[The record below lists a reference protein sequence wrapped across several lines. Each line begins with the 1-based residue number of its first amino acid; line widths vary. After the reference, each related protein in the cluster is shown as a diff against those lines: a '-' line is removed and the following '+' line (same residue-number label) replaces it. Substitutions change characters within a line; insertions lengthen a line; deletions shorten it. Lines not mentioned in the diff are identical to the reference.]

1 VRLPEFRLKFSE
13 YMNEWLY
20 GENGYYKGLGQV
32 GGEGDFLTSPSVSM
46 FFGGSIANK
55 FISLVEAGKLG
66 ENAIIC
72 EFGANSLYALKD
84 FASFLA
90 GLAPNL
96 LKTVKFV
103 IVEREERVAALQK
116 KELCEFFFDVDFE
129 IVSSLCGYEDR
140 DAFVFANEIFDAFA
154 CELFLDGK
162 SGVVNKH
169 VIEFADCEPSLM
181 EIANS
186 LGVTKGEIALGYEEF
201 AKNLF
206 SSFKKLYF
214 TTFDYGQAY
223 ARNDFSARIY
233 SGHTTEPL
241 FGVSDL
247 SRFFKKADMTYD
259 VNFEHLKKAF
269 LQEGFIFCEYKNQ
282 ASALVDFGILDL
294 LQIYLQKAG
303 NTAYAKEAAKV
314 KALIAPEGFGE
325 RFKMISFTK
334 GF

>member
-1 VRLPEFRLKFSE
+1 MAKLKFSE
-13 YMNEWLY
+13 YMREWLY
-20 GENGYYKGLGQV
+20 GEGGYYEGLGQV
-32 GGEGDFLTSPSVSM
+32 GKDGDFLTSPSVSM

-55 FISLVEAGKLG
+55 FISLVKEGKLS

-90 GLAPNL
+90 GLAPDL

-103 IVEREERVAALQK
+103 IVEKQQNAADLQQ
-116 KELCEFFFDVDFE
+116 KELREFFSDVDFE
-129 IVSSLCGYEDR
+129 IVSGLCGYEDR
-140 DAFVFANEIFDAFA
+140 DAFVFANEIFDAFE
-154 CELFLDGK
+154 CELYLNGK
-162 SGVVNKH
+162 SGVINEHKV
-169 VIEFADCEPSLM
+169 EFVDCEPSLAQL
-181 EIANS
+181 ANK

-201 AKNLF
+201 ADTLF
-206 SSFKKLYF
+206 GSFKKMYF

-223 ARNDFSARIY
+223 ARNDFSARVY

-241 FGVSDL
+241 FGISDL
-247 SRFFKKADMTYD
+247 SCFFKKADITYD
-259 VNFEHLKKAF
+259 VNFDHLKKAF
-269 LQEGFIFCEYKNQ
+269 LQEGFKFCEYKNQ

-303 NTAYAKEAAKV
+303 DTAYLKESAKV
-314 KALIAPEGFGE
+314 KALLAPEGFGE